1 MKSTET
7 SGIKAV
13 FWDWF
18 IPIIAA
24 VIAAILINKF
34 LVFKVLVPTG
44 SMEPTIMPGD
54 QIFVTRIYNTKKI
67 KRGQIIVFNSKELH
81 DRLVK
86 RVVGL
91 PGDRVEIN
99 DKGEVFINEQLLKE
113 EYVKYPS
120 DKTGNFVVP
129 QGKFLMLGD
138 NRADSLDARYWKNPY
153 IDGKD
158 ILGKAVLRVYP
169 FNRFGL
175 LN

>member
-7 SGIKAV
+7 SGIKAI
-13 FWDWF
+13 FWDWC

-24 VIAAILINKF
+24 IIVALLINKF
-34 LVFKVLVPTG
+34 LLFKVLVPTG
-44 SMEPTIMPGD
+44 SMEPIIMPGD
-54 QIFVTRIYNTKKI
+54 QIFVTRIYNPEKI
-67 KRGQIIVFNSKELH
+67 KRGEIIVFNSKELH

-86 RVVGL
+86 RVIGL
-91 PGDRVEIN
+91 PGDEVDIN
-99 DKGEVFINEQLLKE
+99 DKGEVFINGKLLTQD
-113 EYVKYPS
+113 YVKYPS
-120 DKTGNFVVP
+120 DKTGHFVVP
-129 QGKFLMLGD
+129 EGKFLMLGD
-138 NRADSLDARYWKNPY
+138 NRADSLDARYWQNPY

>member
-1 MKSTET
+1 MEKEKALLVGVNIT
-7 SGIKAV
+7 SIV
-13 FWDWF
+13 
-18 IPIIAA
+18 
-24 VIAAILINKF
+24 
-34 LVFKVLVPTG
+34 
-44 SMEPTIMPGD
+44 
-54 QIFVTRIYNTKKI
+54 
-67 KRGQIIVFNSKELH
+67 KRGDIIVFNSKELH

-91 PGDRVEIN
+91 PGDKVDIN
-99 DKGEVFINEQLLKE
+99 DKGEVFINGNLLKE
-113 EYVKYPS
+113 DYVKYPS
-120 DKTGNFVVP
+120 DKTGNFVIP